1 MNLIIP
7 DRSNPH
13 ASIVRNLSNTAWAFA
28 KVQIKR
34 RGECLH
40 EYSVFSWIYIY
51 IYMIF
56 STWMLDPHK
65 VNPWFKASPIRS
77 TCFFKISP
85 GGQRWCLPS
94 PDLCSVCRTRC
105 RHKVSPTP
113 SGIPSTKSLKYW
125 AKSEENP
132 AGMTGKPSWVKT
144 SLKQTHGS
152 SDVQWIKDFFWR
164 PGEMTFTGLVFSR
177 VKTNKKKQTNGQC
190 IPGLGLRYAP
200 HPWWSFDAGA
210 AHDWKEP
217 FPMRMSLAWLEFTVS
232 LW

>member
-177 VKTNKKKQTNGQC
+177 VKTNKKNKQTVNVFQVWAFATLH
-190 IPGLGLRYAP
+190 IRDDPLMLGPPMTERSLF
-200 HPWWSFDAGA
+200 PW
-210 AHDWKEP
+210 ECP
-217 FPMRMSLAWLEFTVS
+217 
-232 LW
+232 